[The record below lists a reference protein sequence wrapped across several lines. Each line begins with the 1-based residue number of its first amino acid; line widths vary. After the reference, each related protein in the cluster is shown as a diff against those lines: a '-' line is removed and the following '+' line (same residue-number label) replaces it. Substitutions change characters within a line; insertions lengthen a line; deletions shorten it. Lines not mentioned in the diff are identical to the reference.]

1 MFNYQC
7 MQSKRNVLSNFL
19 TKIPSLITALN
30 FSSVFFFN
38 ASRKEGW
45 SLSLSNREIL
55 HSENCNIYSL
65 NFNLIPIC
73 KKLSIVMTPILLVE
87 HAGSLKGIEVK
98 NLNLNLLFW
107 EQVEWNPAGSYV
119 FKAVETPA

>member
-1 MFNYQC
+1 
-7 MQSKRNVLSNFL
+7 
-19 TKIPSLITALN
+19 
-30 FSSVFFFN
+30 
-38 ASRKEGW
+38 
-45 SLSLSNREIL
+45 
-55 HSENCNIYSL
+55 
-65 NFNLIPIC
+65 
-73 KKLSIVMTPILLVE
+73 MTPILFVE